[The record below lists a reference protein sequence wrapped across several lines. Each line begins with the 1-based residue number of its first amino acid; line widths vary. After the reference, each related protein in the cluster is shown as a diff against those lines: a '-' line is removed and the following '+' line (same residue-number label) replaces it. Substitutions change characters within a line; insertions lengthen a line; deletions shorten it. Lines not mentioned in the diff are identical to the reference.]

1 MIELQDLKR
10 QIMRISLDPGR
21 SKASLQKI
29 RLEMVSRLI
38 E

>member
-1 MIELQDLKR
+1 LAAAMLQ
-10 QIMRISLDPGR
+10 ISMDPSR
-21 SKASLQKI
+21 SKASLQKL